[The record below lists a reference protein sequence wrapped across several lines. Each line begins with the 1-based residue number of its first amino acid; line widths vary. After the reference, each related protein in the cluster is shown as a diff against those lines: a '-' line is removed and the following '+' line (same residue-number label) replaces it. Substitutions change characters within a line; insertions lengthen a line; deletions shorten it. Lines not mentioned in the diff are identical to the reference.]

1 MKQESAIW
9 NTKYFADQYG
19 RCRKISE
26 LSLNQTDAGIR
37 TSFTR
42 MKTSMLHLE
51 RLYHRRFV
59 LKQELGEEDY
69 MVRNHKQKIIKN
81 LGLKSELEKNE
92 RMQQILL
99 IALDFLEQ
107 DKDPELVKS
116 ILKQAR
122 DDI

>member
-1 MKQESAIW
+1 MNEEQAIW
-9 NTKYFADQYG
+9 NTKYFPDTMG

-26 LSLNQTDAGIR
+26 M
-37 TSFTR
+37 SFR
-42 MKTSMLHLE
+42 QCNNAIGTSMARLKTIKVQLDGLYQRRYILMHE
-51 RLYHRRFV
+51 R
-59 LKQELGEEDY
+59 GETNY
-69 MVRNHKQKIIKN
+69 MRKNTKQKIVQN
-81 LGLKSELEKNE
+81 LALKEEAQSNE
-92 RMQQILL
+92 RMHQILL